1 MNGKHEKEHK
11 DCERLKPRCRNR
23 LRDRQLRSF
32 LSRSDIGY
40 MIPQIMSGNL
50 TAVAWKLAA
59 GLGYGAVLGLLRL
72 KTKNCYSTM
81 LLHGVL
87 NIFMV

>member
-1 MNGKHEKEHK
+1 
-11 DCERLKPRCRNR
+11 
-23 LRDRQLRSF
+23 
-32 LSRSDIGY
+32 

-59 GLGYGAVLGLLRL
+59 GLGYGTVLGLLRL
-72 KTKNCYSTM
+72 KTKNFYSSM

-87 NIFMV
+87 NIFYGVSEGTGAVFLI